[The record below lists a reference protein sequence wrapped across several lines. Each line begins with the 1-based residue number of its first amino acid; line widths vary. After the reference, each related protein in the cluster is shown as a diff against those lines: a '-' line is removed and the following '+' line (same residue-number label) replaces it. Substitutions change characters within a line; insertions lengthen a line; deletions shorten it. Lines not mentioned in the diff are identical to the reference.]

1 MKSLFFVIVGALLG
15 WGISGF
21 FTNGFE
27 TDYLFILIIGLVIG
41 YSIGRRKEKEDFIET
56 M

>member
-15 WGISGF
+15 WGITGF

-41 YSIGRRKEKEDFIET
+41 YSIGRKKEKEEISES

>member
-15 WGISGF
+15 WGITGF

-41 YSIGRRKEKEDFIET
+41 YSIGKKKEKEEITEST
-56 M
+56 

>member
-15 WGISGF
+15 WGITGF

-27 TDYLFILIIGLVIG
+27 TDYLFILVIG
-41 YSIGRRKEKEDFIET
+41 IVIGHSIGRRKVKEDFTESL
-56 M
+56 

>member
-1 MKSLFFVIVGALLG
+1 MKSLLLVIVGALLG
-15 WGISGF
+15 WGITGF

-27 TDYLFILIIGLVIG
+27 RDYLFILIIGLVIG
-41 YSIGRRKEKEDFIET
+41 YSIGRRKEKEEFTES